1 MSKVVN
7 LLPQR
12 RHAMKGV
19 LLLPSSILNLNHPIL
34 LDIFF
39 LENSHSNQ
47 ENMKNPEIN
56 ICEIIEPKKYE
67 IILKLNQ
74 TYSIFEADNCI
85 VN

>member
-39 LENSHSNQ
+39 L
-47 ENMKNPEIN
+47 K
-56 ICEIIEPKKYE
+56 
-67 IILKLNQ
+67 ILTARHKL
-74 TYSIFEADNCI
+74 TLL
-85 VN
+85 